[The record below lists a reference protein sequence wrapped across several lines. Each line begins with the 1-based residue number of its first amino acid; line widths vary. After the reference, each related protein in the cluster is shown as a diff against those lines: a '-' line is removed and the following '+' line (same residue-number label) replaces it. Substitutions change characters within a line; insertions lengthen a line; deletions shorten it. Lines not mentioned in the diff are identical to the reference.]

1 MEFPLNKGG
10 QGVVKENFTILF
22 SFSVMIKYKPLLFC
36 IVVMHTY
43 LISYNILKDFSRT
56 LMIKNNKM
64 KKIKKYFGN
73 NRKSRIFEVP

>member
-56 LMIKNNKM
+56 LM
-64 KKIKKYFGN
+64 KKYSIYHIKVQSGIN
-73 NRKSRIFEVP
+73 NLFSVSFN

>member
-22 SFSVMIKYKPLLFC
+22 SFSVMLKYKPLLFC

-56 LMIKNNKM
+56 LMIINIKNNIVLIFQ
-64 KKIKKYFGN
+64 KKSAYLAM
-73 NRKSRIFEVP
+73 